1 MELIQSNTE
10 KRRRF
15 ARQFSRK
22 VITYV
27 VVCSFLLFVN
37 WFSSPHYWWVAWVA
51 AGWGLSLAL
60 SLTYYLIDCDDEED
74 YNNK

>member
-15 ARQFSRK
+15 ARQFCRK

-51 AGWGLSLAL
+51 AGWGLGLML
-60 SLTYYLIDCDDEED
+60 SLTYYLIDCDDEKNYE
-74 YNNK
+74 